1 MFQLKENNEENNL
14 QQKLVELEE
23 LLVKTNQQ
31 LQQESAYNKQ
41 LEAILTEE
49 QQTKKSKIITIKSA
63 TKIEFVNV
71 EDIIYCNADE
81 AYTHINLKNNKTI
94 TAAKTLGAFETI
106 LEGHTFFRISKS
118 HLINTDHIVTFF
130 KDRNQILLK
139 GNFLFDVAR
148 RRRVEFLKN
157 LK

>member
-1 MFQLKENNEENNL
+1 VFQLKENNEENPL
-14 QQKLVELEE
+14 QQKLVALEE
-23 LLVKTNQQ
+23 QLIKTKEQ

-49 QQTKKSKIITIKSA
+49 QQVKKSKIITIKSA

-71 EDIIYCNADE
+71 DDIICCNADE
-81 AYTHINLKNNKTI
+81 AYTHIELINYKTI
-94 TAAKTLGAFETI
+94 TAAKTLSTFETI

-118 HLINTDHIVTFF
+118 HLINTNHIVTFF

-139 GNFLFDVAR
+139 GDFLLDVAR

-157 LK
+157 I

>member
-1 MFQLKENNEENNL
+1 MFQLKENNEEVSL
-14 QQKLVELEE
+14 RQKLVALQE
-23 LLVKTNQQ
+23 LLVETKEQ
-31 LQQESAYNKQ
+31 LQQEAEYNKH

-49 QQTKKSKIITIKSA
+49 QQVKKSKTITIKSA

-71 EDIIYCNADE
+71 DDIICCIADE
-81 AYTHINLKNNKTI
+81 AYTHINLKNKKTI

-118 HLINTDHIVTFF
+118 HLINKDHIVTFF

-139 GNFLFDVAR
+139 GDFLLDVAR
-148 RRRVEFLKN
+148 RRRIEFLRN
-157 LK
+157 I